1 MDRPT
6 LVGRRPPAVADRT
19 GRDRTGPRNQEVRT
33 LMTVTTLGATQEQKF
48 INPTPVVSG

>member
-6 LVGRRPPAVADRT
+6 FVGRRPSAVA
-19 GRDRTGPRNQEVRT
+19 DRTGPRNQEVRT
-33 LMTVTTLGATQEQKF
+33 LMTVTTLGAAQEQKF